1 MTDHR
6 RFPVDRLRI
15 MTRPTTRRRALGL
28 ALGLGAGSLASVA
41 GRRGAASQSA
51 PLRVAV
57 STGVLADIVAN
68 VAGARA
74 EVSSVMP
81 PEADPHTWEAS
92 PQDIVRVQEMDS
104 FIWMGAN
111 FERFIESG
119 GWRRAVQDAGLD
131 QLELADHVEL
141 IVRDVVID
149 HGDHTHDLRA
159 GDPHVWLD
167 PVKVVEM
174 VPVIRDHLVAI
185 DPAGAAEYTT
195 QAEDYTT
202 RINAIH
208 EEYVA
213 GFSTMTADQRK
224 LVVFHDAF
232 SYFAA
237 RYDFAIVG
245 VVIDD
250 PGEDPSAN
258 EIAELIETIEREQ
271 VPAVFKEPQFSA
283 AILDAVAAETG
294 VTIAELITDAFAD
307 RVASYEE
314 LLRFNLESITTN
326 LAPG

>member
-1 MTDHR
+1 MTDPR
-6 RFPVDRLRI
+6 RKPEDILPARAWSA
-15 MTRPTTRRRALGL
+15 TRRSVLGL
-28 ALGLGAGSLASVA
+28 TLGLGTLTVTSRTVGRVTAG
-41 GRRGAASQSA
+41 QTA
-51 PLRVAV
+51 PIRVAV

-74 EVSSVMP
+74 EVTSVMP
-81 PEADPHTWEAS
+81 PGADPHTWEAS
-92 PQDIVRVQEMDS
+92 PQDIVRVQEMDA
-104 FIWMGAN
+104 FVWMGAN

-119 GWRRAVQDAGLD
+119 GWRRAVQDARLS
-131 QLELADHVEL
+131 QLQLADHLEL

-149 HGDHTHDLRA
+149 HGDHTHDLRE

-167 PVKVVEM
+167 PLKVVEM
-174 VPVIRDHLVAI
+174 TPVIRDYLVSI
-185 DPAGAAEYTT
+185 DPDGAAEYAA

-202 RINAIH
+202 RIMTIH

-213 GFSTMTADQRK
+213 GFAPMTADQRK

-232 SYFAA
+232 SYFGA

-271 VPAVFKEPQFSA
+271 VPAVFREPQFSA

-314 LLRFNLESITTN
+314 LLRFNLASITTN
-326 LAPG
+326 LTVG